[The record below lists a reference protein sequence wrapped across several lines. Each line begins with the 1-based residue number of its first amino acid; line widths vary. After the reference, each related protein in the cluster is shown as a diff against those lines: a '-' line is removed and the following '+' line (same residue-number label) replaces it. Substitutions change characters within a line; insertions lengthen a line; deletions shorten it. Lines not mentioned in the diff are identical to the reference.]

1 MKFSFLKE
9 KITPDIPVALVGFSF
24 RNHKGEGIHD
34 DTYAS
39 VVVMQANE
47 PVIIIA
53 LDVCFGD
60 LNFANGIKEA
70 IREKYGLSQDKVI
83 INYSHTHSAVAIMGE
98 GAERA
103 SVQGNDEDY
112 AEKIKYY
119 IMVKSKIMGMLEKGF
134 ANLTEGDIYICKGES
149 TFGVSRRYPSD
160 EGILW
165 KPYFNEDFMDKD
177 LFLLKFVDSDGRIR
191 GLIYNYACHPTAM
204 GSNNYLV
211 SADFPGVVRRVL
223 EEENPGMSVVFL
235 QGCGADI
242 KPYISAEDGR
252 FKGCTFDELEQ
263 AGRRLA
269 NEITQYISRPE
280 WRRINAAFR
289 TGFSEVKLYTE
300 VWDKAKWQT
309 VLDDPKE
316 PDYRK
321 KSIEKLLIDMKEN
334 RVKNYL
340 PFYMSFLKLDEKT
353 CFICMENEVVTDIGK
368 EIKNLFDEDVITL
381 AYSNS
386 RSCYIPTKKI
396 IQDGGYEGESFK
408 AARLAGPFVP
418 EIEDIIVGRAA
429 LMVKSQV

>member
-24 RNHKGEGIHD
+24 RKHMGEGIHD

-53 LDVCFGD
+53 LDVCYGN
-60 LNFANGIKEA
+60 LSFANGIKEA
-70 IREKYGLSQDKVI
+70 IREKYGLSRDKII
-83 INYSHTHSAVAIMGE
+83 INYSHTHSAVAVMGDAA
-98 GAERA
+98 GG
-103 SVQGNDEDY
+103 QGIWNEEDY
-112 AEKIKYY
+112 AEKIRYSN
-119 IMVKSKIMGMLEKGF
+119 MVKGKILGMIEEGF

-149 TFGVSRRYPSD
+149 TFGVSRRYPSE

-165 KPYFNEDFMDKD
+165 KPYFNEDCMDKD
-177 LFLLKFVDSDGRIR
+177 LFLLKFVDRDGRMR

-211 SADFPGVVRRVL
+211 SADFPGVVRKVL
-223 EEENPGMSVVFL
+223 EEENPGLSVVFL

-242 KPYISAEDGR
+242 KPYISADNGKFR
-252 FKGCTFDELEQ
+252 GCTFDELEQ

-269 NEITQYISRPE
+269 DEISQCIARMK
-280 WRRINAAFR
+280 WRRINSNFR
-289 TGFSEVKLYTE
+289 MGFSEVKLYTE
-300 VWDKAKWQT
+300 VWDKEKWQT
-309 VLDDPKE
+309 VLDDPKT
-316 PDYRK
+316 PGYMK
-321 KSIEKLLIDMKEN
+321 KSIEKLLIDIKEN
-334 RVKNYL
+334 KVKNYL
-340 PFYMSFLKLDEKT
+340 PFYMSFLRLDEKT

-368 EIKNLFDEDVITL
+368 EIKNLFEEDVITL
-381 AYSNS
+381 GYSNS
-386 RSCYIPTKKI
+386 RVCYIPTKKI

-408 AARLAGPFVP
+408 AARLSGPFVP

-429 LMVKSQV
+429 LMVRS